1 MSENFVD
8 TFGFTDAAFNDD
20 SEEDSNEMRRLTNVL
35 SDEDATAT
43 ASDAIKRAQGIFE
56 AICDQRFTS
65 FPGKFIYILRR
76 PQNFQKVTHF
86 RFDRLLIYPIR
97 WINWNQKLKTK
108 FFC

>member
-1 MSENFVD
+1 MNLIIFQLFSDYQMQQMSENFVD

-56 AICDQRFTS
+56 AILF
-65 FPGKFIYILRR
+65 FIML
-76 PQNFQKVTHF
+76 NV
-86 RFDRLLIYPIR
+86 
-97 WINWNQKLKTK
+97 
-108 FFC
+108 

>member
-43 ASDAIKRAQGIFE
+43 ASDAI
-56 AICDQRFTS
+56 
-65 FPGKFIYILRR
+65 
-76 PQNFQKVTHF
+76 
-86 RFDRLLIYPIR
+86 
-97 WINWNQKLKTK
+97 
-108 FFC
+108 

>member
-65 FPGKFIYILRR
+65 FPGKFNSSYIFWEGHKISKKSPTLDLTDY
-76 PQNFQKVTHF
+76 NLNLSYFGS
-86 RFDRLLIYPIR
+86 
-97 WINWNQKLKTK
+97 
-108 FFC
+108 

>member
-1 MSENFVD
+1 MINEFKLFFQLFSDYQMQQMSENFVD

-65 FPGKFIYILRR
+65 FPGKNMTCILIVRK
-76 PQNFQKVTHF
+76 QN
-86 RFDRLLIYPIR
+86 
-97 WINWNQKLKTK
+97 
-108 FFC
+108 

>member
-1 MSENFVD
+1 MQQMSENFVD

-65 FPGKFIYILRR
+65 FPGKFIVFKAMVPSLDHFVVQNSRDIL
-76 PQNFQKVTHF
+76 
-86 RFDRLLIYPIR
+86 
-97 WINWNQKLKTK
+97 
-108 FFC
+108 C